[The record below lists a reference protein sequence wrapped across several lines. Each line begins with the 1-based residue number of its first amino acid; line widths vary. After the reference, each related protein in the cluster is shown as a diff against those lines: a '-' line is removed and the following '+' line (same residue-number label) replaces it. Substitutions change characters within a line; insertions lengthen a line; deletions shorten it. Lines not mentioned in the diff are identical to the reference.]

1 MVRAFSSPAAHT
13 CYTPP
18 HFQTRRVTPF
28 LSNGRIQREADKGAG
43 RATGATPAKVVLE
56 ADALGRSLALRM
68 TIENVSKLDMTGSG
82 SELIRRLETSSAP
95 SPFAAYLQDVE
106 VMAMLKAAPLT
117 TRSGE
122 LSFVHKTVQ
131 EYLAA
136 SGLVASL
143 HRAFDGTSLTDV
155 ESLLDEQAKASKR
168 TNEATKSI
176 VTSEPAVGVA
186 EVAANAARLLK
197 SAKARPLER
206 LLAGLPASPLSQLR
220 LAREEDGSV
229 IEEQVLDFLVDAVL
243 SDTGLAAQLRVLRK
257 LVGAVELHG
266 GVLEQ
271 VGRNL
276 QTLLTARLAKRAHGT
291 LLHEAAREGNVA
303 VLCLA
308 LDACK
313 DMAAESE
320 SNASKGVAG
329 DAAMKVAA
337 VDAPDDHG
345 QTALYVAAVAGNEE
359 AVMLLLKN
367 DANAGARAHLVAELA
382 LVKNKVGSQ
391 GSERGAR
398 VRGLVAKGC
407 VPQFEDDGGSKRFVR
422 ENLAVGAW
430 MAGLTSAAV
439 EDGCWR
445 FEVEVVEVPIEQGVE
460 VGWDGWFTCPPE
472 LSVGWSA
479 DDAVVDAFI
488 PPGVEG
494 DLIAIATCN
503 EDVYGKKMEA
513 VRGVA
518 LGRDTSSIGFE
529 SRGTVYCNI
538 PFEIFDNHSCS
549 VMEVCGQ
556 RAGLQKWSKGDK
568 LGVAIDMTRHVAF
581 FAINDGEWVEV
592 PLPKEE
598 KRFFPALS
606 GRFSG
611 GELRLSIGERGDDG
625 WRKLKPPPGTGPF
638 RAIKDAA
645 TGNTPALAAAASG
658 HITVA
663 RVLLERDASVWTD
676 VEREHRWTLLH
687 ASARWNDKVLME
699 EALKHAP
706 GSESM
711 RDAEGLFPVELAALH
726 QQKDVLAVL
735 LERDVVKD
743 SFATLK
749 DLLTVFPKVLDLSER
764 KPPLGPRNAELLSGL
779 LLVHGEGCHQLNLC
793 GQNPQ
798 TSGSKA
804 LAKVLKVNGGLTSL
818 DLSNN
823 SLCGVNVY
831 GGTYTAEGITAIAD
845 ALRVNGGL
853 TSIDVREN
861 NIAGDG
867 AVQLAAAVLGNLKI
881 EIFNKIPIKEMRA
894 NSLTELDLKEKY
906 VGVEGGMV
914 VAGLIPVMGAL
925 TALDLSFNDLKD
937 ESASAVCEA
946 IKSNKETKLASLNV
960 KKNGIG
966 SIGANAVA
974 TMVAVTGG
982 LTSIN
987 LSGNH
992 LTKYGTDMTGIKE
1005 LAAALVVNGALTRVD
1020 VRSNNIAGD
1029 SAEQLSAAI
1038 LGNLKIEMFNEIP
1051 IKEIRAN
1058 SITELDLQWKGIG
1071 VEGVMVLAVLIPVM
1085 GGLTSIDLS
1094 GNTLCGLGWQDGKG
1108 IYTTEGITAIAD
1120 ALRVNGALTKIDV
1133 SWNRFGPEGAKVF
1146 ADALRVNGGLTALN
1160 ASHNYLKDEGV
1171 SAICKAIQSN
1181 KETKLDSLNF
1191 KNNSISPV
1199 GANAV
1204 AAMVA
1209 VTGGLTSLNLSENQ
1223 LCGLDWYGVG
1233 TYTAEGI
1240 TAIADAMHVNGGL
1253 TSLDLSSNQLCGLGL
1268 DGRGTY
1274 TAEGITAIADALRV
1288 NGGLTGID
1296 LSGNKLCGIWTDDEQ
1311 GDQQG
1316 TYTAE
1321 GVSAIAD
1328 ALRVNGGLT
1337 KIRYVLPWML
1347 TTLLFAFLSLHI
1359 LPSDAHHYSLPPD
1372 EDAPLPSAQPLQK

>member
-155 ESLLDEQAKASKR
+155 EFLLDELLQAKASKR
-168 TNEATKSI
+168 TNQATKSI
-176 VTSEPAVGVA
+176 WTSEPAVGDA

-320 SNASKGVAG
+320 SNAAKGMAG
-329 DAAMKVAA
+329 DAAIKVAA
-337 VDAPDDHG
+337 VDAPDDRG

-359 AVMLLLKN
+359 VVMLLLEN
-367 DANAGARAHLVAELA
+367 GANAGARAHLVAELA
-382 LVKNKVGSQ
+382 MVKNKVGSQ
-391 GSERGAR
+391 DSEHGAR

-407 VPQFEDDGGSKRFVR
+407 VPQFEDNGRSSRFID

-439 EDGCWR
+439 ENGCWR
-445 FEVEVVEVPIEQGVE
+445 FEVEVVEVPIEQEVE
-460 VGWDGWFTCPPE
+460 VNAAGHRDDVWGLRNCSRCPPE

-513 VRGVA
+513 VRGVT

-529 SRGTVYCNI
+529 SRGTIYCNV
-538 PFEIFDNHSCS
+538 PFEISWVHGSSSFFDSMS
-549 VMEVCGQ
+549 VSGM
-556 RAGLQKWSKGDK
+556 AGMAPSALQKWSRGDK

-611 GELRLSIGERGDDG
+611 GELRLSIGERGDNG
-625 WRKLKPPPGTGPF
+625 WRKREPPPGTGPF

-645 TGNTPALAAAASG
+645 TGNAPALAAAASG

-663 RVLLERDASVWTD
+663 RALLESDASVWAD

-687 ASARWNDKVLME
+687 ASARWNDKALME

-706 GSESM
+706 GAESM

-726 QQKDVLAVL
+726 QQKNVLAAL
-735 LERDVVKD
+735 LKRDVVQD
-743 SFATLK
+743 SFAPLK

-779 LLVHGEGCHQLNLC
+779 LLVRGEGCHELNLR
-793 GQNPQ
+793 GQNLR

-804 LAKVLKVNGGLTSL
+804 LAKALRINGTLTSVEL
-818 DLSNN
+818 GDNTLGDEGWGAIFAAICGNKDSKIM
-823 SLCGVNVY
+823 SLHASSENIGPAGVKLI
-831 GGTYTAEGITAIAD
+831 AE
-845 ALRVNGGL
+845 ALRTSVTGAL
-853 TSIDVREN
+853 TRVDVRKN
-861 NIAGDG
+861 NIVGDG
-867 AVQLAAAVLGNLKI
+867 AAQLAATVLGNLKI
-881 EIFNKIPIKEMRA
+881 EMFNEVPIKEMRA
-894 NSLTELDLKEKY
+894 DSFTELDLKGNG

-914 VAGLIPVMGAL
+914 VAGLIPAMGAL
-925 TALDLSFNDLKD
+925 TSLDLSN
-937 ESASAVCEA
+937 
-946 IKSNKETKLASLNV
+946 
-960 KKNGIG
+960 
-966 SIGANAVA
+966 NA
-974 TMVAVTGG
+974 
-982 LTSIN
+982 
-987 LSGNH
+987 
-992 LTKYGTDMTGIKE
+992 
-1005 LAAALVVNGALTRVD
+1005 
-1020 VRSNNIAGD
+1020 
-1029 SAEQLSAAI
+1029 
-1038 LGNLKIEMFNEIP
+1038 
-1051 IKEIRAN
+1051 
-1058 SITELDLQWKGIG
+1058 
-1071 VEGVMVLAVLIPVM
+1071 
-1085 GGLTSIDLS
+1085 
-1094 GNTLCGLGWQDGKG
+1094 LCGVWSKG
-1108 IYTTEGITAIAD
+1108 GTVSGTYTEEGITAIAD
-1120 ALRVNGALTKIDV
+1120 ALRVNGALTRVDV
-1133 SWNRFGPEGAKVF
+1133 R
-1146 ADALRVNGGLTALN
+1146 
-1160 ASHNYLKDEGV
+1160 
-1171 SAICKAIQSN
+1171 
-1181 KETKLDSLNF
+1181 
-1191 KNNSISPV
+1191 KNNIAGDSAARLAAAVLGNLMIEKFNEIPIKEMRANSFTELDLKGKGTWPIGVEGGMVVAGLMPV
-1199 GANAV
+1199 
-1204 AAMVA
+1204 M
-1209 VTGGLTSLNLSENQ
+1209 GGLTSLNLSFNQ
-1223 LCGLDWYGVG
+1223 LCGLELTLFSRGGG

-1240 TAIADAMHVNGGL
+1240 TAIADAMRINGAL
-1253 TSLDLSSNQLCGLGL
+1253 TVTNLLGNQL
-1268 DGRGTY
+1268 D
-1274 TAEGITAIADALRV
+1274 AESAKMLAEVAKQKGI
-1288 NGGLTGID
+1288 
-1296 LSGNKLCGIWTDDEQ
+1296 SLCGIQ
-1311 GDQQG
+1311 RDQ
-1316 TYTAE
+1316 TTADFRNE
-1321 GVSAIAD
+1321 R
-1328 ALRVNGGLT
+1328 LQ
-1337 KIRYVLPWML
+1337 
-1347 TTLLFAFLSLHI
+1347 
-1359 LPSDAHHYSLPPD
+1359 PPD
-1372 EDAPLPSAQPLQK
+1372 AILLASDLSQAVVTGVLTEVP

>member
-1 MVRAFSSPAAHT
+1 VVRAFSSPAAHT

-18 HFQTRRVTPF
+18 QFQTRRVAPF

-68 TIENVSKLDMTGSG
+68 TIENVSKLDMAGAG

-106 VMAMLKAAPLT
+106 VMAMLKAAPLAF
-117 TRSGE
+117 RSGE

-143 HRAFDGTSLTDV
+143 HRAFDGTSPTDV
-155 ESLLDEQAKASKR
+155 EFLLDEQAKASTR

-206 LLAGLPASPLSQLR
+206 LLAGLSASPLSQLR

-243 SDTGLAAQLRVLRK
+243 ADAGFATRLRVLRK

-266 GVLEQ
+266 GALEQ

-303 VLCLA
+303 VLYLA

-329 DAAMKVAA
+329 DAEMKV
-337 VDAPDDHG
+337 VDAPDDRG

-367 DANAGARAHLVAELA
+367 GANAGARAHLVVELA
-382 LVKNKVGSQ
+382 MVKNKVGSQ
-391 GSERGAR
+391 SSEHGAR

-407 VPQFEDDGGSKRFVR
+407 VPQFEDNGRSSRFID

-439 EDGCWR
+439 ENGCWR
-445 FEVEVVEVPIEQGVE
+445 FEVEVVEVPIEQE
-460 VGWDGWFTCPPE
+460 VQVNAAGHRDSYSCLRNCSRCPPE

-513 VRGVA
+513 VRGVT

-529 SRGTVYCNI
+529 SRGTIYCNV
-538 PFEIFDNHSCS
+538 PFEISWVHSSSSFFDSIS
-549 VMEVCGQ
+549 ISGM
-556 RAGLQKWSKGDK
+556 AGMAPSALQKWSRGDK

-611 GELRLSIGERGDDG
+611 GELRLSIGERGDNG
-625 WRKLKPPPGTGPF
+625 WRKREPPPGTGPF

-645 TGNTPALAAAASG
+645 TGNAPALAAAASG

-663 RVLLERDASVWTD
+663 RALLERDASVWAD

-687 ASARWNDKVLME
+687 ASARWNDKALME

-706 GSESM
+706 GAESM

-726 QQKDVLAVL
+726 QQKNVLAAL
-735 LERDVVKD
+735 LKRDVVQD
-743 SFATLK
+743 SFAPLK

-779 LLVHGEGCHQLNLC
+779 LLVRGEGCHELNLR
-793 GQNPQ
+793 GQNLR

-804 LAKVLKVNGGLTSL
+804 LAK
-818 DLSNN
+818 
-823 SLCGVNVY
+823 
-831 GGTYTAEGITAIAD
+831 
-845 ALRVNGGL
+845 ALRVNGTL
-853 TSIDVREN
+853 TSVELGDNTLGDEGWGAIFAAICGNKDSKIMSMDVSDEYIGPAGGKL
-861 NIAGDG
+861 IA
-867 AVQLAAAVLGNLKI
+867 K
-881 EIFNKIPIKEMRA
+881 
-894 NSLTELDLKEKY
+894 
-906 VGVEGGMV
+906 
-914 VAGLIPVMGAL
+914 AL
-925 TALDLSFNDLKD
+925 RTS
-937 ESASAVCEA
+937 
-946 IKSNKETKLASLNV
+946 
-960 KKNGIG
+960 
-966 SIGANAVA
+966 
-974 TMVAVTGG
+974 VTGA

-987 LSGNH
+987 LRGNQ
-992 LTKYGTDMTGIKE
+992 LGDKGW
-1005 LAAALVVNGALTRVD
+1005 GA
-1020 VRSNNIAGD
+1020 IF
-1029 SAEQLSAAI
+1029 AAI
-1038 LGNLKIEMFNEIP
+1038 CGNKDSKIM
-1051 IKEIRAN
+1051 
-1058 SITELDLQWKGIG
+1058 SLDASGENIG
-1071 VEGVMVLAVLIPVM
+1071 LAGGKLIAKA
-1085 GGLTSIDLS
+1085 LCTS
-1094 GNTLCGLGWQDGKG
+1094 
-1108 IYTTEGITAIAD
+1108 
-1120 ALRVNGALTKIDV
+1120 
-1133 SWNRFGPEGAKVF
+1133 
-1146 ADALRVNGGLTALN
+1146 
-1160 ASHNYLKDEGV
+1160 
-1171 SAICKAIQSN
+1171 
-1181 KETKLDSLNF
+1181 
-1191 KNNSISPV
+1191 
-1199 GANAV
+1199 
-1204 AAMVA
+1204 
-1209 VTGGLTSLNLSENQ
+1209 VT
-1223 LCGLDWYGVG
+1223 
-1233 TYTAEGI
+1233 
-1240 TAIADAMHVNGGL
+1240 GGL
-1253 TSLDLSSNQLCGLGL
+1253 TSLDLSSNQLCGLDRYGHGTYTAEGITAIADDLRVNGVLTCLNLSSNQLCGL
-1268 DGRGTY
+1268 DYRGRGTY

-1288 NGGLTGID
+1288 NGALTSINLRGNQLGDKGWGAIVAAICGNKDSKIMSLDASGENIGLAGGKLIAKALCTSVTGGLTSIG
-1296 LSGNKLCGIWTDDEQ
+1296 LSENQLCGIWTDDD

-1321 GVSAIAD
+1321 GITAFADAMRVNGALTSIDLRGNKLCGIWTDRCGSQQGTYTAESIIAIAD
-1328 ALRVNGGLT
+1328 ALRVNGALTALDLSSNDVKDEGVSAVCKAIQSNKETKLASLNFRYNGIGPVGANAVAAMVAVTGALTVTNLLGNQLDAESAKMLAEVAKQKGISLCGIQRDQTTAHFSDQDLKPPDAILLASDLSQAVVTGGLTVTNLLRNQLDAESAKMLAEVAKQKGISLCGIQRDQTTAHFSDQDLKPPDAILLASDLSQAVVTGALT
-1337 KIRYVLPWML
+1337 KI
-1347 TTLLFAFLSLHI
+1347 
-1359 LPSDAHHYSLPPD
+1359 
-1372 EDAPLPSAQPLQK
+1372 E

>member
-1 MVRAFSSPAAHT
+1 
-13 CYTPP
+13 
-18 HFQTRRVTPF
+18 
-28 LSNGRIQREADKGAG
+28 
-43 RATGATPAKVVLE
+43 
-56 ADALGRSLALRM
+56 M
-68 TIENVSKLDMTGSG
+68 TIENVSKLDMAGSG

-143 HRAFDGTSLTDV
+143 HRAFDGTSLTNV
-155 ESLLDEQAKASKR
+155 ESLLDELLQAKASKR

-206 LLAGLPASPLSQLR
+206 LLAGLSASPLSQLR

-243 SDTGLAAQLRVLRK
+243 ADAGFAARLRVLRK

-266 GVLEQ
+266 GALEQ

-320 SNASKGVAG
+320 SDASKGVAG

-337 VDAPDDHG
+337 VDAPDDRG

-359 AVMLLLKN
+359 AVMLLLEN
-367 DANAGARAHLVAELA
+367 GANAGARAHLVVELA
-382 LVKNKVGSQ
+382 MVKNKVGSQ
-391 GSERGAR
+391 SSEQGAR

-407 VPQFEDDGGSKRFVR
+407 VPQFQADGGSQRFVR

-445 FEVEVVEVPIEQGVE
+445 FEVEVVEVPIERGVE
-460 VGWDGWFTCPPE
+460 VIWGEDGWLDCPPE

-479 DDAVVDAFI
+479 DDAVVDAFNSA
-488 PPGVEG
+488 
-494 DLIAIATCN
+494 LSAIATLN
-503 EDVYGKKMEA
+503 DEYGRQKKA

-529 SRGTVYCNI
+529 SSGTVYCNV
-538 PFEIFDNHSCS
+538 PLEIDRSTFDDEH
-549 VMEVCGQ
+549 Q
-556 RAGLQKWSKGDK
+556 RHFSSIRGGMRGMAPSALQKKWSKGDK
-568 LGVAIDMTRHVAF
+568 LGVAIDMARHVAF
-581 FAINDGEWVEV
+581 FALNDGEWVEV

-625 WRKLKPPPGTGPF
+625 WSKLKPPPGTGPY

-663 RVLLERDASVWTD
+663 RALLKRDASVWTD

-687 ASARWNDKVLME
+687 ASARWNDKALME
-699 EALKHAP
+699 EALKRAP

-726 QQKDVLAVL
+726 QQKDVLAAL
-735 LERDVVKD
+735 LERDVQD

-749 DLLTVFPKVLDLSER
+749 HLLKDFPKDFPKVLDLSKR
-764 KPPLGPRNAELLSGL
+764 KPPLGPQNAELLSGL
-779 LLVHGEGCHQLNLC
+779 LLVRGEGCHELNLS
-793 GQNPQ
+793 GQNLR
-798 TSGSKA
+798 TSGSNA
-804 LAKVLKVNGGLTSL
+804 LAKALKVNGALTSINLSYNQLCGIWTDDYGDEQGTYTAKGITAIAHAMRVNGGLTSL

-823 SLCGVNVY
+823 ALCGVNVFGGMQY
-831 GGTYTAEGITAIAD
+831 GTYTAEGITAIAD

-853 TSIDVREN
+853 TV
-861 NIAGDG
+861 
-867 AVQLAAAVLGNLKI
+867 
-881 EIFNKIPIKEMRA
+881 
-894 NSLTELDLKEKY
+894 
-906 VGVEGGMV
+906 
-914 VAGLIPVMGAL
+914 
-925 TALDLSFNDLKD
+925 
-937 ESASAVCEA
+937 
-946 IKSNKETKLASLNV
+946 
-960 KKNGIG
+960 
-966 SIGANAVA
+966 
-974 TMVAVTGG
+974 
-982 LTSIN
+982 
-987 LSGNH
+987 
-992 LTKYGTDMTGIKE
+992 
-1005 LAAALVVNGALTRVD
+1005 
-1020 VRSNNIAGD
+1020 
-1029 SAEQLSAAI
+1029 
-1038 LGNLKIEMFNEIP
+1038 
-1051 IKEIRAN
+1051 
-1058 SITELDLQWKGIG
+1058 
-1071 VEGVMVLAVLIPVM
+1071 
-1085 GGLTSIDLS
+1085 IDLS
-1094 GNTLCGLGWQDGKG
+1094 GN
-1108 IYTTEGITAIAD
+1108 
-1120 ALRVNGALTKIDV
+1120 
-1133 SWNRFGPEGAKVF
+1133 
-1146 ADALRVNGGLTALN
+1146 
-1160 ASHNYLKDEGV
+1160 
-1171 SAICKAIQSN
+1171 
-1181 KETKLDSLNF
+1181 
-1191 KNNSISPV
+1191 
-1199 GANAV
+1199 
-1204 AAMVA
+1204 
-1209 VTGGLTSLNLSENQ
+1209 Q
-1223 LCGLDWYGVG
+1223 LCGIWSDW
-1233 TYTAEGI
+1233 EG
-1240 TAIADAMHVNGGL
+1240 
-1253 TSLDLSSNQLCGLGL
+1253 QY
-1268 DGRGTY
+1268 GTY

-1288 NGGLTGID
+1288 NGGLTALD
-1296 LSGNKLCGIWTDDEQ
+1296 LSCNDLKDEGVSAVCEAIQSNNETKLASLNMRANCIGPVGAKSVASMVAVTGGLTSLDLFCNELCGLDHF
-1311 GDQQG
+1311 GHG

-1321 GVSAIAD
+1321 GITAIAD
-1328 ALRVNGGLT
+1328 ALRVNGALTSLNLSENRLCGLDHRGTYTAEGIIAIADALCVNGGLT
-1337 KIRYVLPWML
+1337 SLNLSENQLCGLNAFGKGTYTAEGITAIADALRVNGAL
-1347 TTLLFAFLSLHI
+1347 TEI
-1359 LPSDAHHYSLPPD
+1359 
-1372 EDAPLPSAQPLQK
+1372 E